1 MKTIR
6 LDWILV
12 GLDQTKEGG
21 HVYLDAFLL
30 GLAFAGAM
38 LLVFMLVIAVKSGD
52 DHPVEETS
60 PDSDPEMLRAEIETY
75 EPAITKRG

>member
-1 MKTIR
+1 M
-6 LDWILV
+6 
-12 GLDQTKEGG
+12 
-21 HVYLDAFLL
+21 YLDAFLL

-38 LLVFMLVIAVKSGD
+38 LLIWLVVISFKSRSD
-52 DHPVEETS
+52 RHVEETA

>member
-1 MKTIR
+1 M
-6 LDWILV
+6 
-12 GLDQTKEGG
+12 
-21 HVYLDAFLL
+21 YLDAFLL

-38 LLVFMLVIAVKSGD
+38 LVFALVVIALKSRSN
-52 DHPVEETS
+52 ERAEATT